1 MFYFLM
7 TWRKISTSSRFQCLP
22 SLYNVTQFLFQN
34 ILYKLLS
41 LFRKRIFFFKQSQIL
56 VEKWGHENK
65 ITSLLDLIRCVHA
78 QLCLTLCNPMDC
90 SPPGSSVHGTLQARI
105 VEWVAI
111 SFSGGSSWPRD
122 GTHIPW
128 VSCISRCIL
137 HHNASWESPL
147 NNIEWKINT
156 SRSSRF

>member
-22 SLYNVTQFLFQN
+22 SLYNITQF
-34 ILYKLLS
+34 Y
-41 LFRKRIFFFKQSQIL
+41 FRIFFTNYSHSSGNTFFFFKQSQIL

-90 SPPGSSVHGTLQARI
+90 SSPGSSVHGILQARI
-105 VEWVAI
+105 LEWVAI
-111 SFSGGSSWPRD
+111 SFSRGSSWPRY
-122 GTHIPW
+122 GTHTPW
-128 VSCISRCIL
+128 VSCIGRCIL
-137 HHNASWESPL
+137 YHNASWESPL
-147 NNIEWKINT
+147 NNREWKINT